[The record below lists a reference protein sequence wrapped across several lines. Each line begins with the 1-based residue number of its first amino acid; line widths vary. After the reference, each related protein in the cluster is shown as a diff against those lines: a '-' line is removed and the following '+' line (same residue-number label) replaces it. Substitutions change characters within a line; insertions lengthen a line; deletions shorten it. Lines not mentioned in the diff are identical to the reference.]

1 MSEPVLQWLTERASQ
16 PGTLACALRRP
27 DGNFFSHSVDPAC
40 PATTIESILANFDN
54 LAAAV
59 AEPTAPH
66 WSTWAF
72 EQGQLR
78 LLERLDGWRL
88 ALVIRNNSPAVPALD
103 SLSREFLSAP
113 FGE

>member
-1 MSEPVLQWLTERASQ
+1 MNDPALQWLTERASQ

-27 DGNFFSHSVDPAC
+27 DGNFISHSVEPAC

-59 AEPTAPH
+59 AEPIAPL

-78 LLERLDGWRL
+78 LLERPDGWRL
-88 ALVIRNNSPAVPALD
+88 ALVVRNDSPSVPALD
-103 SLSREFLSAP
+103 SLSQEFLTTS
-113 FGE
+113 FGD